1 MKRAKAVALYV
12 ARTVVGLTFIL
23 SGLVKAIDPLG
34 TQYKIQDYLAAI
46 PPSLSL
52 PDMLTLLMSVSL
64 SMVEFTLGA
73 FMLTAISRRL
83 TARLTLLFMVVMTA
97 VTVWIYIADPVKDC
111 GCFGDALT
119 LTNLE
124 TLLKNIVLLALAAL
138 VAWRP
143 THIGRLMSRSNQM
156 LLGQMLMVTPVALS
170 FWCLYDL
177 PLIDFRPYH
186 IGADIKAGME
196 TPEGAEQP
204 VFDTTFIME
213 KDGERREFTLD
224 NYPDSTWTFVDSKT
238 VTVKEGYV
246 PPIHDFSIT
255 AADGEDITDMV
266 LGREGYTFL
275 LISPDL
281 DKADDQ
287 NFGDID
293 QIYEFC
299 QDNSIPFYCLTAS
312 TEKSQQHWQ
321 NITGAEY
328 PFCMTDATTLKT
340 MIRSNPGLMLLE
352 KGVVRGKWSHNR
364 LPETTELETM
374 LKAGCD
380 VAERQE
386 TTTQINIQN
395 KLLQRLWQ
403 RKSLQ
408 ATGK

>member
-83 TARLTLLFMVVMTA
+83 TARLTLLFMVAMTA

-196 TPEGAEQP
+196 IPEGAEQP

-374 LKAGCD
+374 LKA
-380 VAERQE
+380 R
-386 TTTQINIQN
+386 
-395 KLLQRLWQ
+395 
-403 RKSLQ
+403 
-408 ATGK
+408 

>member
-73 FMLTAISRRL
+73 FMLTAISRRV

-196 TPEGAEQP
+196 IPEGAEQP

-340 MIRSNPGLMLLE
+340 MIRSNPGLMLME

-364 LPETTELETM
+364 LPDTTELETM
-374 LKAGCD
+374 LKA
-380 VAERQE
+380 R
-386 TTTQINIQN
+386 
-395 KLLQRLWQ
+395 
-403 RKSLQ
+403 
-408 ATGK
+408 

>member
-83 TARLTLLFMVVMTA
+83 TARLTLLFMLVMTA

-196 TPEGAEQP
+196 IPEGAEQP

-374 LKAGCD
+374 LKAG
-380 VAERQE
+380 
-386 TTTQINIQN
+386 
-395 KLLQRLWQ
+395 
-403 RKSLQ
+403 
-408 ATGK
+408 

>member
-83 TARLTLLFMVVMTA
+83 TARLTLLFMLVMTA

-156 LLGQMLMVTPVALS
+156 LLGQMLMLTPVALS

-196 TPEGAEQP
+196 IPEGAEQP

-374 LKAGCD
+374 LKA
-380 VAERQE
+380 R
-386 TTTQINIQN
+386 
-395 KLLQRLWQ
+395 
-403 RKSLQ
+403 
-408 ATGK
+408 

>member
-23 SGLVKAIDPLG
+23 SGFVKAIDPLG

-196 TPEGAEQP
+196 IPEGAEQP

-340 MIRSNPGLMLLE
+340 MIRSNAGLMLME

-374 LKAGCD
+374 LKA
-380 VAERQE
+380 R
-386 TTTQINIQN
+386 
-395 KLLQRLWQ
+395 
-403 RKSLQ
+403 
-408 ATGK
+408 

>member
-23 SGLVKAIDPLG
+23 SGFVKAIDPLG

-156 LLGQMLMVTPVALS
+156 LLGQMLMLTPVALS

-196 TPEGAEQP
+196 IPEGAEQP

-374 LKAGCD
+374 LKAG
-380 VAERQE
+380 
-386 TTTQINIQN
+386 
-395 KLLQRLWQ
+395 
-403 RKSLQ
+403 
-408 ATGK
+408 

>member
-23 SGLVKAIDPLG
+23 SGFVKAIDPLG

-73 FMLTAISRRL
+73 FMLTAISRRV

-156 LLGQMLMVTPVALS
+156 LLGQMLMLTPVALS

-196 TPEGAEQP
+196 IPEGAEQP

-340 MIRSNPGLMLLE
+340 MIRSNPGLMLME

-374 LKAGCD
+374 LKA
-380 VAERQE
+380 R
-386 TTTQINIQN
+386 
-395 KLLQRLWQ
+395 
-403 RKSLQ
+403 
-408 ATGK
+408 

>member
-1 MKRAKAVALYV
+1 
-12 ARTVVGLTFIL
+12 
-23 SGLVKAIDPLG
+23 
-34 TQYKIQDYLAAI
+34 
-46 PPSLSL
+46 
-52 PDMLTLLMSVSL
+52 
-64 SMVEFTLGA
+64 
-73 FMLTAISRRL
+73 
-83 TARLTLLFMVVMTA
+83 MVVMTA

-111 GCFGDALT
+111 GCFGAALT

-186 IGADIKAGME
+186 IWADIKAGME
-196 TPEGAEQP
+196 IPEGAEQP

-246 PPIHDFSIT
+246 PPIHAFSIT

-266 LGREGYTFL
+266 LGREGYTSL
-275 LISPDL
+275 LISPDP

-374 LKAGCD
+374 LKAG
-380 VAERQE
+380 
-386 TTTQINIQN
+386 
-395 KLLQRLWQ
+395 
-403 RKSLQ
+403 
-408 ATGK
+408 

>member
-23 SGLVKAIDPLG
+23 SGFVKAIDPLG

-111 GCFGDALT
+111 GCFGDALI

-156 LLGQMLMVTPVALS
+156 LLGQMLMLTPVALS

-374 LKAGCD
+374 LKAG
-380 VAERQE
+380 
-386 TTTQINIQN
+386 
-395 KLLQRLWQ
+395 
-403 RKSLQ
+403 
-408 ATGK
+408 

>member
-1 MKRAKAVALYV
+1 MKRAKVVALYV
-12 ARTVVGLTFIL
+12 ARAVVGLTFIL

-156 LLGQMLMVTPVALS
+156 LLGQMLMLTPVALS

-196 TPEGAEQP
+196 IPEGAEQP

-364 LPETTELETM
+364 LPEPTELETM
-374 LKAGCD
+374 LKA
-380 VAERQE
+380 R
-386 TTTQINIQN
+386 
-395 KLLQRLWQ
+395 
-403 RKSLQ
+403 
-408 ATGK
+408 

>member
-23 SGLVKAIDPLG
+23 SGFVKAIDPLG

-73 FMLTAISRRL
+73 FMLTAISRRV
-83 TARLTLLFMVVMTA
+83 TARLTLLFMLVMTA

-156 LLGQMLMVTPVALS
+156 LLGQMLMLTPVALS

-196 TPEGAEQP
+196 IPEGAEQP
-204 VFDTTFIME
+204 VFDTKFIME

-374 LKAGCD
+374 LKA
-380 VAERQE
+380 R
-386 TTTQINIQN
+386 
-395 KLLQRLWQ
+395 
-403 RKSLQ
+403 
-408 ATGK
+408 

>member
-23 SGLVKAIDPLG
+23 SGFVKAIDPLG

-73 FMLTAISRRL
+73 FMLTAICRRV

-156 LLGQMLMVTPVALS
+156 LLGQMLMLTPVALS

-196 TPEGAEQP
+196 IPEGAEQP

-374 LKAGCD
+374 LKAG
-380 VAERQE
+380 
-386 TTTQINIQN
+386 
-395 KLLQRLWQ
+395 
-403 RKSLQ
+403 
-408 ATGK
+408 

>member
-52 PDMLTLLMSVSL
+52 PDMLTLLMSISL

-73 FMLTAISRRL
+73 FMLTAISRRV
-83 TARLTLLFMVVMTA
+83 TARLTLLFMLVMTA

-196 TPEGAEQP
+196 IPEGAEQP

-213 KDGERREFTLD
+213 KDGKRREFTLD

-374 LKAGCD
+374 LKA
-380 VAERQE
+380 R
-386 TTTQINIQN
+386 
-395 KLLQRLWQ
+395 
-403 RKSLQ
+403 
-408 ATGK
+408 

>member
-23 SGLVKAIDPLG
+23 SGFVKAIDPLG

-73 FMLTAISRRL
+73 FMLTAISRRV

-196 TPEGAEQP
+196 IPEGAEQP

-255 AADGEDITDMV
+255 AADGEDITYMV

-374 LKAGCD
+374 LKA
-380 VAERQE
+380 R
-386 TTTQINIQN
+386 
-395 KLLQRLWQ
+395 
-403 RKSLQ
+403 
-408 ATGK
+408 

>member
-23 SGLVKAIDPLG
+23 SGFVKAIDPLG

-97 VTVWIYIADPVKDC
+97 VTVWIYIDDPVKDC

-156 LLGQMLMVTPVALS
+156 LLGQMLMLTPVALS

-196 TPEGAEQP
+196 IPDGAEQP

-374 LKAGCD
+374 LKA
-380 VAERQE
+380 R
-386 TTTQINIQN
+386 
-395 KLLQRLWQ
+395 
-403 RKSLQ
+403 
-408 ATGK
+408 

>member
-23 SGLVKAIDPLG
+23 SGFVKAIDPLG

-73 FMLTAISRRL
+73 FMLTAISRRV

-156 LLGQMLMVTPVALS
+156 LLGQMLMLTPVALS

-374 LKAGCD
+374 LKAG
-380 VAERQE
+380 
-386 TTTQINIQN
+386 
-395 KLLQRLWQ
+395 
-403 RKSLQ
+403 
-408 ATGK
+408 

>member
-23 SGLVKAIDPLG
+23 SGFVKAIDPLG

-204 VFDTTFIME
+204 VCDTTFIME

-374 LKAGCD
+374 LKA
-380 VAERQE
+380 R
-386 TTTQINIQN
+386 
-395 KLLQRLWQ
+395 
-403 RKSLQ
+403 
-408 ATGK
+408 

>member
-23 SGLVKAIDPLG
+23 SGFVKAIDPLG

-83 TARLTLLFMVVMTA
+83 TARLTLLFMLVMTA
-97 VTVWIYIADPVKDC
+97 VTVWIYIAAPVKDC

-156 LLGQMLMVTPVALS
+156 LLGQMLMLTPVALS

-196 TPEGAEQP
+196 IPEGAEQP

-255 AADGEDITDMV
+255 AADGDDITDMV

-374 LKAGCD
+374 LKA
-380 VAERQE
+380 R
-386 TTTQINIQN
+386 
-395 KLLQRLWQ
+395 
-403 RKSLQ
+403 
-408 ATGK
+408 

>member
-23 SGLVKAIDPLG
+23 SGFVKAIDPLG

-156 LLGQMLMVTPVALS
+156 LLGQMLMLTPVALS

-196 TPEGAEQP
+196 IPEGAEQP

-374 LKAGCD
+374 LKARCD

>member
-73 FMLTAISRRL
+73 FMLTAISRRV
-83 TARLTLLFMVVMTA
+83 TARLTLLFMMVMTA

-374 LKAGCD
+374 LKA
-380 VAERQE
+380 R
-386 TTTQINIQN
+386 
-395 KLLQRLWQ
+395 
-403 RKSLQ
+403 
-408 ATGK
+408 

>member
-23 SGLVKAIDPLG
+23 SGFVKAIDPLG

-73 FMLTAISRRL
+73 FMLTAICRRV
-83 TARLTLLFMVVMTA
+83 TARLTLLFMMVMTA

-143 THIGRLMSRSNQM
+143 THIGRLVSRSNQM

-196 TPEGAEQP
+196 IPEGAEQP

-374 LKAGCD
+374 LKA
-380 VAERQE
+380 R
-386 TTTQINIQN
+386 
-395 KLLQRLWQ
+395 
-403 RKSLQ
+403 
-408 ATGK
+408 

>member
-23 SGLVKAIDPLG
+23 SGFVKAIDPLG

-83 TARLTLLFMVVMTA
+83 TARLTLLFMLVMTA

-196 TPEGAEQP
+196 IPEGAEQP

-213 KDGERREFTLD
+213 KDGEHREFTLD

-374 LKAGCD
+374 LKA
-380 VAERQE
+380 R
-386 TTTQINIQN
+386 
-395 KLLQRLWQ
+395 
-403 RKSLQ
+403 
-408 ATGK
+408 

>member
-23 SGLVKAIDPLG
+23 SGFVKAIDPLG

-83 TARLTLLFMVVMTA
+83 TARLTLLFMLVMTA

-196 TPEGAEQP
+196 IPEGAEQP

-255 AADGEDITDMV
+255 SADGEDITDMV

-364 LPETTELETM
+364 LPDTTELETM
-374 LKAGCD
+374 LKA
-380 VAERQE
+380 R
-386 TTTQINIQN
+386 
-395 KLLQRLWQ
+395 
-403 RKSLQ
+403 
-408 ATGK
+408 

>member
-23 SGLVKAIDPLG
+23 SGFVKAIDPLG

-73 FMLTAISRRL
+73 FMLTAISRRV

-97 VTVWIYIADPVKDC
+97 VTVWIYIADPVTDC

-156 LLGQMLMVTPVALS
+156 LLGQMLMLTPVALS

-196 TPEGAEQP
+196 IPEGAEQP

-374 LKAGCD
+374 LKAG
-380 VAERQE
+380 
-386 TTTQINIQN
+386 
-395 KLLQRLWQ
+395 
-403 RKSLQ
+403 
-408 ATGK
+408 

>member
-23 SGLVKAIDPLG
+23 SGFVKAIDPLG

-83 TARLTLLFMVVMTA
+83 TARLTLLFMLVMTA

-374 LKAGCD
+374 LKA
-380 VAERQE
+380 R
-386 TTTQINIQN
+386 
-395 KLLQRLWQ
+395 
-403 RKSLQ
+403 
-408 ATGK
+408 

>member
-12 ARTVVGLTFIL
+12 ARAVVGLTFIL

-73 FMLTAISRRL
+73 FMLTAISRRV

-156 LLGQMLMVTPVALS
+156 LLGQMLMLTPVALS

-196 TPEGAEQP
+196 IPEGAEQP

-312 TEKSQQHWQ
+312 TEMSQQHWQ

-374 LKAGCD
+374 LKA
-380 VAERQE
+380 R
-386 TTTQINIQN
+386 
-395 KLLQRLWQ
+395 
-403 RKSLQ
+403 
-408 ATGK
+408 

>member
-73 FMLTAISRRL
+73 FMLTAISRRV

-156 LLGQMLMVTPVALS
+156 LLGQMLMLTPVALS

-196 TPEGAEQP
+196 IPEGAEQP

-340 MIRSNPGLMLLE
+340 MIRSNPGLMLME

-374 LKAGCD
+374 LKA
-380 VAERQE
+380 R
-386 TTTQINIQN
+386 
-395 KLLQRLWQ
+395 
-403 RKSLQ
+403 
-408 ATGK
+408 

>member
-23 SGLVKAIDPLG
+23 SGFVKAIDPLG

-83 TARLTLLFMVVMTA
+83 TARLTLLFMMVMTA

-196 TPEGAEQP
+196 IPEGAEQP

-364 LPETTELETM
+364 LPETTELDTM
-374 LKAGCD
+374 LKAG
-380 VAERQE
+380 
-386 TTTQINIQN
+386 
-395 KLLQRLWQ
+395 
-403 RKSLQ
+403 
-408 ATGK
+408 

>member
-23 SGLVKAIDPLG
+23 SGFVKAIDPLG

-196 TPEGAEQP
+196 IPEGAEQP

-299 QDNSIPFYCLTAS
+299 QDNSIPFCCLTAS

-374 LKAGCD
+374 LKA
-380 VAERQE
+380 R
-386 TTTQINIQN
+386 
-395 KLLQRLWQ
+395 
-403 RKSLQ
+403 
-408 ATGK
+408 

>member
-23 SGLVKAIDPLG
+23 SGFVKAIDPLG

-83 TARLTLLFMVVMTA
+83 TARLTLLFMLVMTA

-156 LLGQMLMVTPVALS
+156 LLGQMLMLTPVALS

-196 TPEGAEQP
+196 IPEGAEQP

-374 LKAGCD
+374 LKA
-380 VAERQE
+380 R
-386 TTTQINIQN
+386 
-395 KLLQRLWQ
+395 
-403 RKSLQ
+403 
-408 ATGK
+408 

>member
-23 SGLVKAIDPLG
+23 SGFVKAIDPLG

-73 FMLTAISRRL
+73 FMLTAISRRV

-111 GCFGDALT
+111 GCFGDVLI

-156 LLGQMLMVTPVALS
+156 LLGQMLMLTPVALS

-196 TPEGAEQP
+196 IPEGAEQP

-374 LKAGCD
+374 LKA
-380 VAERQE
+380 R
-386 TTTQINIQN
+386 
-395 KLLQRLWQ
+395 
-403 RKSLQ
+403 
-408 ATGK
+408 

>member
-23 SGLVKAIDPLG
+23 SGFVKAIDPLG

-97 VTVWIYIADPVKDC
+97 VTVWIYIADPVTDC

-196 TPEGAEQP
+196 IPEGAEQP

-374 LKAGCD
+374 LKAG
-380 VAERQE
+380 
-386 TTTQINIQN
+386 
-395 KLLQRLWQ
+395 
-403 RKSLQ
+403 
-408 ATGK
+408 

>member
-73 FMLTAISRRL
+73 FMLTAICRRV

-177 PLIDFRPYH
+177 PLFDFRPYH

-196 TPEGAEQP
+196 IPEGAEQP

-364 LPETTELETM
+364 LPETTELETV
-374 LKAGCD
+374 LKA
-380 VAERQE
+380 R
-386 TTTQINIQN
+386 
-395 KLLQRLWQ
+395 
-403 RKSLQ
+403 
-408 ATGK
+408 

>member
-23 SGLVKAIDPLG
+23 SGFVKAIDPLG

-73 FMLTAISRRL
+73 FMLTAISRRV
-83 TARLTLLFMVVMTA
+83 TARLTLLFMVVMTG

-196 TPEGAEQP
+196 IPEGAEQP

-374 LKAGCD
+374 LKA
-380 VAERQE
+380 R
-386 TTTQINIQN
+386 
-395 KLLQRLWQ
+395 
-403 RKSLQ
+403 
-408 ATGK
+408 

>member
-23 SGLVKAIDPLG
+23 SGFVKAIDPLG

-83 TARLTLLFMVVMTA
+83 TARLTLLFMLVMTA

-196 TPEGAEQP
+196 IPEGAEQP

-266 LGREGYTFL
+266 LGREGYTFF

-374 LKAGCD
+374 LKA
-380 VAERQE
+380 R
-386 TTTQINIQN
+386 
-395 KLLQRLWQ
+395 
-403 RKSLQ
+403 
-408 ATGK
+408 

>member
-12 ARTVVGLTFIL
+12 ARAVVGLTFIL
-23 SGLVKAIDPLG
+23 SGFVKAIDPLG

-73 FMLTAISRRL
+73 FMLTAISRRV

-196 TPEGAEQP
+196 IPEGAEQP

-299 QDNSIPFYCLTAS
+299 QDSSIPFYCLTAS

-364 LPETTELETM
+364 LPEITELETM
-374 LKAGCD
+374 LKA
-380 VAERQE
+380 R
-386 TTTQINIQN
+386 
-395 KLLQRLWQ
+395 
-403 RKSLQ
+403 
-408 ATGK
+408 

>member
-23 SGLVKAIDPLG
+23 SGFVKAIDPLG

-73 FMLTAISRRL
+73 FMLTAISRRV

-156 LLGQMLMVTPVALS
+156 LLGQMLMLTPVALS

-196 TPEGAEQP
+196 IPEGAEQP

-352 KGVVRGKWSHNR
+352 KGIVRGKWSHNR

-374 LKAGCD
+374 LKAG
-380 VAERQE
+380 
-386 TTTQINIQN
+386 
-395 KLLQRLWQ
+395 
-403 RKSLQ
+403 
-408 ATGK
+408 

>member
-73 FMLTAISRRL
+73 FMLTAISRGV
-83 TARLTLLFMVVMTA
+83 TARLTLLFMMVMTA

-196 TPEGAEQP
+196 IPEGAEQP

-374 LKAGCD
+374 LKA
-380 VAERQE
+380 R
-386 TTTQINIQN
+386 
-395 KLLQRLWQ
+395 
-403 RKSLQ
+403 
-408 ATGK
+408 

>member
-23 SGLVKAIDPLG
+23 SGFVKAIDPLG

-52 PDMLTLLMSVSL
+52 PGMLTLLMSVSL

-73 FMLTAISRRL
+73 FMLTAISRRV
-83 TARLTLLFMVVMTA
+83 TARLTLLFMMVMTA

-156 LLGQMLMVTPVALS
+156 LLGQMLMLTPVALS

-196 TPEGAEQP
+196 IPEGAEQP

-374 LKAGCD
+374 LKA
-380 VAERQE
+380 R
-386 TTTQINIQN
+386 
-395 KLLQRLWQ
+395 
-403 RKSLQ
+403 
-408 ATGK
+408 